1 MSTLPP
7 SNSAEAAASIHSV
20 FVERGHPCSPMA
32 AARCGWEAAHRY
44 ATKAV
49 AAQAAELEALRDELR
64 LCCELKRE
72 YQEQVASKVDEVEA
86 LRKRAETWEL
96 LYMRAI
102 NEANGLTNYVEDRP
116 ELSKIE
122 RKLVAI
128 EAAARAALK
137 EQTPNDQHKGPPKA
151 VPLDAPVRL

>member
-1 MSTLPP
+1 MSANLPP
-7 SNSAEAAASIHSV
+7 LPRGRRMGSGVINGKLIELFMHDDAAMTS
-20 FVERGHPCSPMA
+20 
-32 AARCGWEAAHRY
+32 Y
-44 ATKAV
+44 ATA
-49 AAQAAELEALRDELR
+49 AISAQAA
-64 LCCELKRE
+64 
-72 YQEQVASKVDEVEA
+72 EVEA

-137 EQTPNDQHKGPPKA
+137 EQTPN
-151 VPLDAPVRL
+151 VRANRPDTAAQE

>member
-1 MSTLPP
+1 MQLLPFLVTGVAMTNP
-7 SNSAEAAASIHSV
+7 IELPARPRGQKMGSGRINGKYLELLMHSDEAMDAYGRACAEA
-20 FVERGHPCSPMA
+20 
-32 AARCGWEAAHRY
+32 
-44 ATKAV
+44 AV
-49 AAQAAELEALRDELR
+49 AAQAA
-64 LCCELKRE
+64 
-72 YQEQVASKVDEVEA
+72 EVEA

-137 EQTPNDQHKGPPKA
+137 EQAPNVAGNRPGPA
-151 VPLDAPVRL
+151 CRDRSG

>member
-1 MSTLPP
+1 MSTLR
-7 SNSAEAAASIHSV
+7 EAAETPPLTPRQQAEQAYSY
-20 FVERGHPCSPMA
+20 
-32 AARCGWEAAHRY
+32 AAHDY
-44 ATKAV
+44 ARDPVGSRDWVLFFTGWSAAMCQQEEAR
-49 AAQAAELEALRDELR
+49 AAQAAELEAM
-64 LCCELKRE
+64 
-72 YQEQVASKVDEVEA
+72 
-86 LRKRAETWEL
+86 RKRAETWEL

-137 EQTPNDQHKGPPKA
+137 EQTPNDSLNGARAELPGA
-151 VPLDAPVRL
+151 DDCL

>member
-1 MSTLPP
+1 MTNPIELPARP
-7 SNSAEAAASIHSV
+7 RGQKMGSGRINGEYLELLMHSDEAMDAYGRACAEA
-20 FVERGHPCSPMA
+20 
-32 AARCGWEAAHRY
+32 
-44 ATKAV
+44 AV
-49 AAQAAELEALRDELR
+49 AAQAA
-64 LCCELKRE
+64 
-72 YQEQVASKVDEVEA
+72 EVEA

-137 EQTPNDQHKGPPKA
+137 EQAPNVGVEPHSAAGKD
-151 VPLDAPVRL
+151 LE

>member
-1 MSTLPP
+1 MSLPD
-7 SNSAEAAASIHSV
+7 AQRAKFLAWAADRWRADAYRHTSETSG
-20 FVERGHPCSPMA
+20 EWDA
-32 AARCGWEAAHRY
+32 WQAAHRY
-44 ATKAV
+44 ATEAI
-49 AAQAAELEALRDELR
+49 AAQA
-64 LCCELKRE
+64 
-72 YQEQVASKVDEVEA
+72 SEVEA

-137 EQTPNDQHKGPPKA
+137 EQAPNA
-151 VPLDAPVRL
+151 